1 MMQSIKGRFIRTN
14 IMMVIISAVLILLVS
29 LLLLFVFSISERDG
43 FLRIIQGFKEIFHGD
58 FRKENGLTIYLFA
71 WSVLVGGTVLIT
83 CIILSVNLSRSVLA
97 PIKELQTAAM
107 NIADGNLDF
116 EVMACEDRELNDLCQ
131 SFDER
136 RKKLK
141 ISAEQQH
148 QNKEERN
155 MLMAN
160 LSHDM
165 RTPVTTIKGYL
176 EGIKDGVADTPEK
189 QSRYLDTIYS
199 KTLILERLLDNM
211 TEYSELELG
220 RMQYAFEFVDLTS
233 YLKDLTEDYKRDIE
247 LAGLRFEYSLLEE
260 PLTIVADRSKL
271 KRVLD
276 NLVSNAVKY
285 NKQNGTISISTET
298 DHKGALIR
306 ISDTGTGINN
316 TDLNKVFDGFYRGDA
331 SRSNIKGNGLGL
343 AIAKQIIGSHRGKIW
358 MKSEKNVGTEVY
370 IYLPLRR
377 RENL

>member
-1 MMQSIKGRFIRTN
+1 MQSIKGRFIKAN
-14 IMMVIISAVLILLVS
+14 IMMVIISAALMIVIS
-29 LLLLFVFSISERDG
+29 LLLLFVFSISEPDG
-43 FLRIIQGFKEIFHGD
+43 FLRILQSFREIFKGD
-58 FRKENGLTIYLFA
+58 FRKENGLTLYLFA
-71 WSVLVGGTVLIT
+71 WSVLVGGTVLLT
-83 CIILSVNLSRSVLA
+83 CIILSINLSRSVLA
-97 PIKELQTAAM
+97 PIRELREAAT
-107 NIADGNLDF
+107 NIAEGNLDF
-116 EVMACEDRELNDLCQ
+116 EVLACEDKELNELCQ
-131 SFDER
+131 SFDEI

-148 QNKEERN
+148 KNKEERN

-199 KTLILERLLDNM
+199 KTLILEKLLDNM

-220 RMQYAFEFVDLTS
+220 RMQYAFEYVELTA
-233 YLKDLTEDYKRDIE
+233 YLKDLAGEYKKEIA
-247 LAGLRFEYSLLEE
+247 LAGLTFESSFFEE
-260 PLTIVADRSKL
+260 PLTVVADRSKL

-276 NLVSNAVKY
+276 NLISNAVKY
-285 NKQNGTISISTET
+285 NKKNGMISITTET
-298 DHKGALIR
+298 DGKGVLIK
-306 ISDTGTGINN
+306 ISDSGCGIKDS
-316 TDLNKVFDGFYRGDA
+316 DLNKFFDGFYRGDA

-343 AIAKQIIGSHRGKIW
+343 AIAKQIVSSHRGKIW
-358 MKSEKNVGTEVY
+358 MKSEKDVGTEVY
-370 IYLPLRR
+370 LYLPLRR

>member
-1 MMQSIKGRFIRTN
+1 MMRSIKGRFIRTN
-14 IMMVIISAVLILLVS
+14 IMMVIISAVLIFVVS
-29 LLLLFVFSISERDG
+29 LLLLFIFSLSRPDG
-43 FLRIIQGFKEIFHGD
+43 FVHIIQRFEEIFHGD
-58 FRKENGLTIYLFA
+58 FQRKNELTLYLFA
-71 WSVLVGGTVLIT
+71 WSVLVGGMVLLT
-83 CIILSVNLSRSVLA
+83 CIMLSINLSRSVLA
-97 PIKELQTAAM
+97 PIQELRDAAI
-107 NIADGNLDF
+107 NIAEGNLDF
-116 EVMACEDRELNDLCQ
+116 EVMACEDRELNALCQ
-131 SFDER
+131 SFDEI

-141 ISAEQQH
+141 ASAEQQY

-220 RMQYAFEFVDLTS
+220 RMQYAFEYVDLTA
-233 YLKDLTEDYKRDIE
+233 YLKDLVEDYKRDIE
-247 LAGLRFEYSLLEE
+247 LADLKFEFSLLDE

-276 NLVSNAVKY
+276 NLISNAVKY
-285 NKQNGTISISTET
+285 NRKNGTVSLTTET
-298 DHKGALIR
+298 DQKGALIK
-306 ISDTGTGINN
+306 ISDSGSGIKSD
-316 TDLNKVFDGFYRGDA
+316 DLNKFFDGFYRGDA

-343 AIAKQIIGSHRGKIW
+343 TIARQIINSHRGKIW